1 MMLAI
6 SGILFVGTALW
17 MRTRAPQIAVDAVLA
32 LAGVGVGV
40 GGLLF
45 LTDVTWGSWVV
56 APAVLAIAAVVH
68 VRALFAGTG
77 PLRT

>member
-1 MMLAI
+1 M
-6 SGILFVGTALW
+6 LFVGTALW
-17 MRTRAPQIAVDAVLA
+17 VRTRAPRAVVDGLLA
-32 LAGVGVGV
+32 LAGVGVGI

-45 LTDVTWGSWVV
+45 LSDVTWGSWVA
-56 APAVLAIAAVVH
+56 APAFLAVAGIVH